1 MLGNNGTGYEDRD
14 LARLPVGHAIALCNK
29 DAAIIG
35 DNAAGA
41 GERETR
47 KSRYGHRSIVAA
59 VVISAG
65 GVKWC

>member
-35 DNAAGA
+35 DNAAAA
-41 GERETR
+41 GERENQR
-47 KSRYGHRSIVAA
+47 RRYDHRSTVAA